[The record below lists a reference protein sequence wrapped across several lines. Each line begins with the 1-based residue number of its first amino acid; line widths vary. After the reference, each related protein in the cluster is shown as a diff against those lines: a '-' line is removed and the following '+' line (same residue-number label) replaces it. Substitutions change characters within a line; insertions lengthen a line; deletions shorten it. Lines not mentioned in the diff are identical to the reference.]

1 MALTSDENNLI
12 GELAEKAVRRFAH
25 DEKMDRYFEGRQRL
39 DKLGIAVPPVLSRFE
54 MVVNWPRVVVETV
67 ERRQDVKSLLRP
79 GSVLSDSY
87 LMELWRANNLDS
99 DLALYNTDKMIFGR
113 GFLCVGANPEDR
125 DLPLIT
131 VESPREITVNVDKR
145 TRRITAALRLYDVV
159 DNLPRALTLYR
170 PDYTLWAEFIRGVW
184 TETGRDDH
192 RLGRVPVVM
201 GLNRRRTG
209 EWWGTSEMADIIP
222 LTDAAARTLTNLQV
236 AAETHSVPQKWV
248 LGMSKGDFVDQSGS
262 PIPAWES
269 YFGAI
274 WANQK
279 GPNEARVGQFT
290 ASDLKNFHETV
301 NHYGQL
307 ASSVT
312 GFPVKYFGQ
321 FTANP
326 AAEGAIRA
334 DEAQMVKGIERKN
347 STTGSEI
354 GWALGIAERIRTGA
368 WPDANRISVEWHDPG
383 TPTFSQR
390 ADALQKLAG
399 GVPIVSRQGAWDELG
414 WSEARKD
421 REREYFEQESSDPYL
436 GLLNAKDEAADGA
449 VTEPAAGGGGVLEA
463 PEA

>member
-1 MALTSDENNLI
+1 MALTPQEKDLI
-12 GELAEKAVRRFAH
+12 TELSEKAVRRFPY
-25 DEKMDRYFEGRQRL
+25 DEKMDRYYEGRQRL
-39 DKLGIAVPPVLSRFE
+39 DKLGIAVPPELSRFE
-54 MVVNWPRVVVETV
+54 MVVNWPRVVVDTIEH
-67 ERRQDVKSLLRP
+67 RQDVKAILRP
-79 GSVLSDSY
+79 GSDRSDAG
-87 LMELWRANNLDS
+87 LLELWTANNLDS
-99 DLALYNTDKMIFGR
+99 DLSLLNRDQMIFGR
-113 GFLCVGANPEDR
+113 GFMCVGSNPEDKST
-125 DLPLIT
+125 PLIT

-145 TRRITAALRLYDVV
+145 TRRITAALRLYDVQ
-159 DNLPRALTLYR
+159 DNVPRALTLYL
-170 PDYTLWAEFIRGVW
+170 PDYTLWAVFENGMWREVD
-184 TETGRDDH
+184 RDQH
-192 RLGRVPVVM
+192 NLGRVPVVM
-201 GLNRRRTG
+201 FLNRRRTG
-209 EWWGTSEMADIIP
+209 DWWGTSEMEDIIP

-248 LGMSKGDFVDQSGS
+248 LGMSKGDFVDQSGQ

-321 FTANP
+321 FTSNP

-334 DEAQMVKGIERKN
+334 DEAQMVKTIERKN
-347 STTGSEI
+347 ASTGSGL
-354 GWALGIAERIRTGA
+354 GWVMGIAERFRTGS
-368 WPDANRISVEWHDPG
+368 WPDANRVAFEWHDPG

-399 GVPIVSRQGAWDELG
+399 GVPIISRQGAWDELG
-414 WSEARKD
+414 WSEPRKQ

-436 GLLNAKDEAADGA
+436 GLLSAKDEADGA
-449 VTEPAAGGGGVLEA
+449 VAEPAAGGGGVLEA